1 MSGRGFRFLMLVV
14 GLGTI
19 CSLAFIWE
27 LETTRLLAEEV
38 EKLEREREEAF
49 ARLEQVR
56 AEVSYLSRS
65 ERVTR
70 IASERLGMT
79 FPEELPALAYLWD
92 EEGEPEGTDGSASPI
107 KKLFGDGAFAE
118 VRVKR

>member
-1 MSGRGFRFLMLVV
+1 MSGRGFRFTMLAV
-14 GLGTI
+14 GLGAV
-19 CSLAFIWE
+19 CSIAFMWE
-27 LETTRLLAEEV
+27 LETTRSLAAKV
-38 EKLEREREEAF
+38 ERLEREREEAL
-49 ARLEQVR
+49 ARLEGVR

-70 IASERLGMT
+70 IASEKLGMT

-92 EEGEPEGTDGSASPI
+92 EEGETEGSASPI
-107 KKLFGDGAFAE
+107 KKLFGEGAFAE